1 MSTGD
6 SASRQAVTLAN
17 VDRTSKRRLMTPTLR
32 VYEGRRRWAQGN
44 LKLGPTVWNNT
55 LWTVPTEICERLNSK
70 TQSGKDR
77 LGILLSPDR
86 YGARFALT
94 NHTPLTH
101 FPTWFRLHEV
111 A

>member
-44 LKLGPTVWNNT
+44 LKLGPIVWNNT
-55 LWTVPTEICERLNSK
+55 LWTVPTEICERLDSK
-70 TQSGKDR
+70 TQSG

-94 NHTPLTH
+94 IHSPLTH